1 MTIVEATLDPLLVR
15 ELETRVQR
23 CLETYR
29 ADPDRVLE
37 DANKELLTMGGG
49 YHRRQLYELI
59 QNAADAIPANTSGR
73 IHVILTEH
81 ALYCANEGEP
91 IRTDG
96 IRSLLMADVSPKRA
110 SEIGRF
116 GLGFKSV
123 LEMSQTPQFFSAP
136 VSFEFHAERSSRL
149 IREIVPDVA
158 KTPVLRL
165 AWPVDIEQARRDDGV
180 LDELLEWA
188 TTVVKLPLEGFV
200 EDWVWQE
207 FESFPA
213 EFLLFS
219 SKVGTLVLSNRPG
232 KKERKASV
240 AIDDGVATLDEN
252 GRSSQWKIF
261 STTHVLSDRA
271 RADAG
276 DPNDRQEVPIM
287 WAVPIAGRKGSTRS
301 NFWAFFP
308 TTETMTLDGIL
319 NAPWKT
325 NNDRQNLLEGAF
337 NRELLEAAAKLVA
350 SSLGELSDPT
360 DPGAFLSL
368 LPARDSE
375 PHSWAEGVLNAAV
388 FQCVSEVACL
398 PDQDGALRYPN
409 QIKAHPSG
417 LPPKALRAWA
427 ASPDVARNWLHWST
441 ENFERRYKVNRI
453 LDLAG
458 IEQASIEEWLG
469 AAVARKTAAGSAAAI
484 RAVAEISASGSAHRE
499 SAVRCEIVLTSTGNL
514 VAPRPGLLFLP
525 SGSETYDLSVLH
537 AAIANDVETVAA
549 LRSLGIGPVDAASE
563 LRALLT
569 DVQPRY
575 MPSTTWERFWE
586 LVRGLGASNTIKLL
600 RELRIHTTEVKA
612 RTRAGDFRAVPEIL
626 LPGEIVTETP
636 GTDDAIA
643 VDMSFHE
650 NDVEFLRLVGASSRP
665 WKGFPIGEDPV
676 WLQPF
681 LEETA
686 DEFIGRIQTS
696 QKPRRSLLEL
706 NQSIQIGP
714 LAPLFESSDETRARI
729 TTALLELIQDEGA
742 WVLAHESRSGLYPSM
757 RVESPYLWL
766 IRKEG
771 RIDTSRGPLPLHRA
785 IGPQL
790 SALQNLL
797 PVARC
802 SVQQS
807 ELLGL
812 PSTLD
817 SIPRELLEESLASHL
832 PNGSPESIGNAYA
845 VISRYIPAPSQIRAF
860 LDGKATAVPP
870 SDVLVVMRGE
880 DRDDA
885 ESGTQPYLFVAE
897 RNQGHQLIDNWG
909 LRKFDPVEEKTL
921 RFSPAGDEQTIDDVF
936 PGLRPF
942 LTEEQRSYTMLPC
955 SDLYVE
961 TPSDSGLRSEP
972 RSLEL
977 KDGVIYWDASFSPGQ
992 LLPSVVDRLDLTIGP
1007 DQQSGILK
1015 THDEFEQELLDT
1027 EIRKRRASIAAAST
1041 LAEKLLRAV
1050 GPDSL
1055 QARLPYG
1062 LLETF
1067 RDRNGR
1073 LKDIDRANLAL
1084 STYRYGV
1091 LKEYR
1096 EALAA
1101 NGLQPPQ
1108 RWGRNQRTRHFAQS
1122 LGFPDEY
1129 AGFDE
1134 RKPRDAMIEVDG
1146 SVALPELHPFQEEI
1160 RDRIRDHLRST
1171 KDRRAM
1177 LSLPTGAGKTRV
1189 TVQSLVEAIASGD
1202 IAGPVLWVAQS
1213 DELCEQA
1220 VQTWSEVWRAIG
1232 PNFRLRISR
1241 LWGNNSATPPSDGA
1255 HVVISTYQKLD
1266 KCVPSNSY
1274 NWLFEYVGCV
1284 VIDEAHGSITP
1295 SYTRLLERVGS
1306 GRSHRNDRAIL
1317 LGLTATPFRGNVEE
1331 SMRLVGRYDSVRLD
1345 DGVLGNDPYV
1355 YLQDRKILAQV
1366 DHELL
1371 IGSTIELNEDE
1382 LKSWDWERFKS
1393 LPAAVEK
1400 RLGDNRDRNSTLID
1414 SIKDKDPSWP
1424 ILVFAT
1430 SVDHAKTLA
1439 ALLSYEGVQ
1448 SAAIWGELGGGERR
1462 RYIEDFKAGKIQV
1475 LTNYNVLTTG
1485 FDAPAIR
1492 ALYVARPT
1500 FSPVLYQQMIGRGLR
1515 GSANRGKDRCLIVNV
1530 ADNVAKYG
1538 RELAFR
1544 EFEYLWNRKSAKD

>member
-1 MTIVEATLDPLLVR
+1 MTIVEAALDPLLVR

-59 QNAADAIPANTSGR
+59 QNAADAIPANTGGR

-91 IRTDG
+91 IRANG

-123 LEMSQTPQFFSAP
+123 LEISQAPQFFSAP

-149 IREIVPDVA
+149 IREIVPDAA

-165 AWPVDIEQARRDDGV
+165 AWPVDIKLARRDDRV

-219 SKVGTLVLSNRPG
+219 SKVGTLVLSDRPG
-232 KKERKASV
+232 KNERKVSV
-240 AIDDGVATLDEN
+240 TIEDGVATLDEN

-337 NRELLEAAAKLVA
+337 NKELLEVAAKLVA
-350 SSLGELSDPT
+350 SNLSGLSHPK

-388 FQCVSEVACL
+388 FQHVSEAACL
-398 PDQDGALRYPN
+398 PDQDGVLRYPT

-417 LPPKALRAWA
+417 LPPKALQAWA
-427 ASPDVARNWLHWST
+427 ASPEVARNWLHWST

-458 IEQASIEEWLG
+458 IEHASVEEWLG
-469 AAVARKTAAGSAAAI
+469 AAVARRTAAGSAAAI
-484 RAVAEISASGSAHRE
+484 RAVAEISAAGSTHKGA
-499 SAVRCEIVLTSTGNL
+499 AIRCETVLTNTGDL

-525 SGSETYDLSVLH
+525 SDRATYGLSLVNS
-537 AAIANDVETVAA
+537 AIASDDETVAA

-563 LRALLT
+563 LRALLIEA
-569 DVQPRY
+569 QPRY
-575 MPSTTWERFWE
+575 MPPRTWEQFWE
-586 LVRGLGASNTIKLL
+586 LARDLGAAGAIDLL
-600 RELRIHTTEVKA
+600 RELRIPTTEVKA
-612 RTRAGDFRAVPEIL
+612 RTRAGGFRSVQEVL
-626 LPGEIVTETP
+626 LPGEIVTEEP

-643 VDMSFHE
+643 VDMSFHAS
-650 NDVEFLRLVGASSRP
+650 DVELLRLMGASSRP
-665 WKGFPIGEDPV
+665 RKGFPVDKQPAWI
-676 WLQPF
+676 QPF
-681 LEETA
+681 LDERM
-686 DEFIGRIQTS
+686 DEFISGIRTP
-696 QKPRRSLLEL
+696 QKPRRSHLEL
-706 NQSIQIGP
+706 NRCIQIGP
-714 LAPLFESSDETRARI
+714 LAPLFEASEEARARI
-729 TTALLELIQDEGA
+729 TNAVLELIQDETQWILG
-742 WVLAHESRSGLYPSM
+742 HESRSDFYPSM
-757 RVESPYLWL
+757 EVESPYLWL
-766 IRKEG
+766 IKNEG
-771 RIDTSRGPLPLHRA
+771 RLDTSQGTLPVHRA
-785 IGPQL
+785 VGTQL
-790 SALQNLL
+790 SAFQNLL

-802 SVQQS
+802 SIQQS

-817 SIPRELLEESLASHL
+817 SVPKELLEQSLAEYL
-832 PNGSPESIGNAYA
+832 PTGSPESVGDAYA
-845 VISRYIPAPSQIRAF
+845 AVSRHVAAPVKIRSF
-860 LDGKATAVPP
+860 LNGKATAADPCN
-870 SDVLVVMRGE
+870 VLVVLRYE
-880 DRDDA
+880 DREDA
-885 ESGTQPYLFVAE
+885 ESGGRPYVFVTD
-897 RNQGHQLIDNWG
+897 RNRGRQLIENWG
-909 LRKFDPVEEKTL
+909 LRKFDSAEEKTL

-936 PGLRPF
+936 PGLRTF

-992 LLPSVVDRLDLTIGP
+992 LLPSLVDRLDLTIGP

-1027 EIRKRRASIAAAST
+1027 EIRKRQASIAAAST

-1108 RWGRNQRTRHFAQS
+1108 RWGRNQRTRQFAQS

-1146 SVALPELHPFQEEI
+1146 NVALPELHPFQKKI
-1160 RDRIRDHLRST
+1160 RDRMRDHLRST

-1189 TVQSLVEAIASGD
+1189 TVQSLVEAIAGGD
-1202 IAGPVLWVAQS
+1202 VAGPVLWVAQS

-1255 HVVISTYQKLD
+1255 HVVISTFQKLN
-1266 KCVPSNSY
+1266 KCMPGDSY
-1274 NWLFEYVGCV
+1274 EWLFEQVGCL

-1306 GRSHRNDRAIL
+1306 GRSHRHDRTTL
-1317 LGLTATPFRGNVEE
+1317 LGLTATPFRGNNKE
-1331 SMRLVGRYDSVRLD
+1331 SERLVGRYDAVRID
-1345 DGVLGNDPYV
+1345 RGILGSDPYG
-1355 YLQDRKILAQV
+1355 YLQELEILAQV

-1371 IGSTIELNEDE
+1371 DGSVIELADDE
-1382 LKSWDWERFKS
+1382 RKS
-1393 LPAAVEK
+1393 LEQYQVLPPAAEK
-1400 RLGDNRDRNSTLID
+1400 RLGNDLDRNSTLID

-1515 GSANRGKDRCLIVNV
+1515 GKANRGKDRCLIVNV

-1544 EFEYLWNRKSAKD
+1544 EFEYLWNRKLAKD